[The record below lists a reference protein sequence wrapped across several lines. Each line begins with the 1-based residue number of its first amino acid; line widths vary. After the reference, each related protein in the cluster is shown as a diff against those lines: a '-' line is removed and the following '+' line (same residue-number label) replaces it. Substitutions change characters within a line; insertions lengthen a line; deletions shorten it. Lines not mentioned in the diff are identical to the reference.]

1 MKCSLTS
8 IADALGQEFPME
20 TCGNLDLSVTDV
32 QELSETQ
39 HPTRPDVLYV
49 AHQSQL
55 LHYDGPTVQGP
66 VLCISHTRWNLSG
79 SRSNF
84 PVLIMVLSRESG
96 QVYAALNRFFYHQGQ
111 QSSEL
116 SEISGAFLRCRSL
129 DALVDTGYG
138 YLGNPFAILD
148 SDGMLLSYAQQAG
161 LGERTWQNTPYQNPF
176 SSFNTIDHADL
187 MERSRRDQSPVL
199 INDENGPPQLRMAL
213 SSRGQ
218 SLGYLVVTA
227 LFRPFRPMDFQIVE
241 LLGCFVTLDL
251 LRQNSIARTSVSDAG
266 RLKNF
271 LESGENN
278 TPDLPQWLEQQQ
290 CSEGECYELLLINTL
305 RQSPFWD
312 IDELLA
318 RMDQLFPGSISTRL
332 EAGLVVLVR
341 SNADDS
347 QASPLNVLA
356 EHLPPILAVGC
367 STPFQSLAASG
378 HAALRQARQ
387 ALTLGSVLDPELR
400 CYRYTDYAIYAGLR
414 AASERI
420 DLWELLPAEMKDM
433 LEWDK
438 NGEMLRTLEVY
449 LSTGA
454 KKAKASE
461 LLFIHLNTLKYR
473 LNQLSKRLHAD
484 LDDPSTL
491 FSLQYAL
498 HVIRYIRHFNTD
510 SSDKL

>member
-1 MKCSLTS
+1 
-8 IADALGQEFPME
+8 ME
-20 TCGNLDLSVTDV
+20 TCGNL
-32 QELSETQ
+32 ELSITDIQEISETVS
-39 HPTRPDVLYV
+39 PTRPDVLYI
-49 AHQSQL
+49 AHQAQL

-84 PVLIMVLSRESG
+84 PVLIMVLSKESG
-96 QVYAALNRFFYHQGQ
+96 QVYTALNRFLYHEGQ
-111 QSSEL
+111 QTSQL
-116 SEISGAFLRCRSL
+116 SEISSAFLRCRSL
-129 DALVDTGYG
+129 DALVETGYT

-148 SDGMLLSYAQQAG
+148 SDGMLLAHAQQSG
-161 LGERTWQNTPYQNPF
+161 LGESIWKRTPYQNVF
-176 SSFNTIDHADL
+176 SSFYTIDHADW
-187 MERSRRDQSPVL
+187 MERSRRDQTPVL
-199 INDENGPPQLRMAL
+199 IQDQNGPPQLRMAL

-218 SLGYLVVTA
+218 SLGYLMVTA
-227 LFRPFRPMDFQIVE
+227 LFRPFQPVDHQIVE
-241 LLGCFVTLDL
+241 LLGSFVTLDL

-278 TPDLPQWLEQQQ
+278 APDLPQWLEHQQ
-290 CSEGECYELLLINTL
+290 CGEDTYYELLLINPL

-318 RMDQLFPGSISTRL
+318 QMDQLFPGSISTRL
-332 EAGLVVLVR
+332 EAGLVVLVETHGSASR
-341 SNADDS
+341 E
-347 QASPLNVLA
+347 SPLKILA
-356 EHLPPILAVGC
+356 ENLPPILAAGC

-400 CYRYTDYAIYAGLR
+400 CYHYTNYAIYAGLR

-420 DLWELLPAEMKDM
+420 DLWELLPVEMKDM

-473 LNQLSKRLHAD
+473 LNQLSKRLHAN
-484 LDDPSTL
+484 LDDPRTL

-498 HVIRYIRHFNTD
+498 HIIRYIRYFSPDSTNHF
-510 SSDKL
+510 